1 LLTLDKGMAD
11 FTQNLPAQTGSFSSQ
26 FQFVQPDPLW
36 FRKPKPTPQE
46 LAAALAPE
54 VAEEKK
60 EAAPSPLHEGNRMA
74 DEYIAAVLRNP
85 AMANMVPMPAMPGFN
100 PQQALANSVPQQD
113 GSLQHPDYKGPG
125 WGEWQRVLDARAQ
138 ADANAYAAS
147 RI

>member
-1 LLTLDKGMAD
+1 MDD
-11 FTQNLPAQTGSFSSQ
+11 FTSRLPAQTGAFSSQ

-36 FRKPKPTPQE
+36 FRKPKQPTPQE

-54 VAEEKK
+54 VVEEKK

-74 DEYIAAVLRNP
+74 DEYISAVLRNP
-85 AMANMVPMPAMPGFN
+85 SMANMAPMPAMPGFN
-100 PQQALANSVPQQD
+100 PQQALANGVPQQD
-113 GSLQHPDYKGPG
+113 GSLPHPDYKGPG

-147 RI
+147 RV